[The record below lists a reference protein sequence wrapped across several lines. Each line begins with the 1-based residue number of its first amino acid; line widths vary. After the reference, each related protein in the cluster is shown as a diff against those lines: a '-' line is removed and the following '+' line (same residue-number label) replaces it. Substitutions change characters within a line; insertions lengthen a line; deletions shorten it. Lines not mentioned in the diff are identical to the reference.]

1 MKEPKKYTQ
10 IRVEA
15 SSTCQLRCPSCPTT
29 SKATLPAIGREYLS
43 LSHFQQLL
51 DDNPSIEK
59 IELSNYEEMFL
70 NPDLL
75 EIVRYAN
82 EKEVCLTANNGVNLN
97 NVKEEVLEG
106 LVKYNFRRL
115 TVSIDGAS
123 NTTYKQY
130 RVGGSFDAV
139 IRNIKIINAFKEK
152 YQTKFPVMTW
162 QFIFFRH
169 NGNEL
174 YKANKMA
181 KRLDMNFKPKLSW
194 DGELSPGGR
203 DIARREIGAG
213 SREEYGEDYMQEIC
227 HQLWDHPQINWDGK
241 VLGGCRNFWGD
252 FDGNVFRD
260 GLIDALNNE
269 KINYARDMLLGNNK
283 ERDDIPCT
291 TCDIYLGMKAKGKW
305 LVRNAERRESGSGVL
320 GFVPDLV
327 KLLAGKLHQARNALQ
342 YRQ

>member
-1 MKEPKKYTQ
+1 
-10 IRVEA
+10 
-15 SSTCQLRCPSCPTT
+15 
-29 SKATLPAIGREYLS
+29 
-43 LSHFQQLL
+43 
-51 DDNPSIEK
+51 
-59 IELSNYEEMFL
+59 
-70 NPDLL
+70 
-75 EIVRYAN
+75 
-82 EKEVCLTANNGVNLN
+82 
-97 NVKEEVLEG
+97 
-106 LVKYNFRRL
+106 
-115 TVSIDGAS
+115 
-123 NTTYKQY
+123 
-130 RVGGSFDAV
+130 
-139 IRNIKIINAFKEK
+139 
-152 YQTKFPVMTW
+152 
-162 QFIFFRH
+162 
-169 NGNEL
+169 
-174 YKANKMA
+174 
-181 KRLDMNFKPKLSW
+181 
-194 DGELSPGGR
+194 
-203 DIARREIGAG
+203 
-213 SREEYGEDYMQEIC
+213 MQEIC